1 VRSSCRPIRVDGTVT
16 RWRWVVLAAGGFVA
30 GQAWPRP
37 EPDGHWI
44 TRNGEDWR
52 RLAPAAQV
60 AYTEGFLAGS
70 AFGQAA
76 QVASDSAG
84 LSRTLE
90 ELRHGGRFRLPFGAN
105 VYLSRL
111 NDYYWWENHRPLP
124 LWYAFWEVNT
134 SLTRQTT
141 DSAR

>member
-1 VRSSCRPIRVDGTVT
+1 MT
-16 RWRWVVLAAGGFVA
+16 RWWWVVLAAGGFVA
-30 GQAWPRP
+30 GRAWPRP

-44 TRNGEDWR
+44 ARNGEDWR
-52 RLAPAAQV
+52 RLTPAAQV

-70 AFGQAA
+70 ALGQAIP
-76 QVASDSAG
+76 VASDSAG
-84 LSRTLE
+84 LSRTIE
-90 ELRHGGRFRLPFGAN
+90 DLRHRGQFHLPFGAN
-105 VYLSRL
+105 VYMSRL

>member
-1 VRSSCRPIRVDGTVT
+1 MVT
-16 RWRWVVLAAGGFVA
+16 RWWCLVLAVGGFVV
-30 GQAWPRP
+30 GQSWPRS

-44 TRNGEDWR
+44 ARNGEDWR
-52 RLAPAAQV
+52 RLAPPAQV

-76 QVASDSAG
+76 EVASDSAG
-84 LSRTLE
+84 LDRTIRD
-90 ELRHGGRFRLPFGAN
+90 LRRDARFRLPFGAN
-105 VYLSRL
+105 VYRSRL
-111 NDYYWWENHRPLP
+111 NDYYWWEDHRPLP
-124 LWYAFWEVNT
+124 LWYAFWEVNA